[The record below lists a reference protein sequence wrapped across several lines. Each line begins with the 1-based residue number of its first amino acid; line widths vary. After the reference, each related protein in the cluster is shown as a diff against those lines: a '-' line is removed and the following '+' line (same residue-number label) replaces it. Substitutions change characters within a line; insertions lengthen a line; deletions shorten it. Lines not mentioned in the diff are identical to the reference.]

1 VTIQK
6 VVYRMNRRE
15 QNMNEIK
22 TVAEKKEPDDHE
34 ICVVCM
40 QTTSVK
46 KGEPITHRFTY
57 VEGVGQLCY
66 NCYRELFKQSKA

>member
-22 TVAEKKEPDDHE
+22 TVAEKKSQMTMRF
-34 ICVVCM
+34 VLSVCKRH
-40 QTTSVK
+40 Q
-46 KGEPITHRFTY
+46 
-57 VEGVGQLCY
+57 
-66 NCYRELFKQSKA
+66 